1 LLRTAQRSTLFGTSD
16 PTGTSLSRCW
26 SGKQTLQGNA
36 INNTNDPYLDGSRS
50 PLRACADDE
59 GFVEIFRDLPPEAA
73 V

>member
-1 LLRTAQRSTLFGTSD
+1 ML
-16 PTGTSLSRCW
+16 
-26 SGKQTLQGNA
+26 TLQGNA
-36 INNTNDPYLDGSRS
+36 RNSANDLNLDGSRS